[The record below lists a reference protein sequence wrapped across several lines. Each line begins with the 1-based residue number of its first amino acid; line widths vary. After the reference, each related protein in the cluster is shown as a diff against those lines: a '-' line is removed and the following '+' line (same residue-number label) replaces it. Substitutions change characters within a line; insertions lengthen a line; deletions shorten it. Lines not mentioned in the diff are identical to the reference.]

1 MRNSSTIKKG
11 YIMLEADFKYIID
24 TLFALFSMV
33 LIIFMVPGFA
43 MLEAGLVR
51 TKNVTS
57 VLTINV
63 MIYTIASLAFLLLGY
78 SLAFGDFGSDSMSGW
93 AVFLFQ
99 MAFVGK
105 TVNIM
110 SGGVS
115 ERVRIIPLTIF
126 AVAMGGVIYP
136 LVVNVSWGAD
146 LLAGT
151 ILDLNMYDLAGSTV
165 IHSTGGWA
173 LLAAIIIMGSRKG
186 RYQDGKIRVI
196 PASNIPLVT
205 LGALLLW
212 IGWFGFNGGSVGSIS
227 SVENADAVAKTIM
240 NTNTAG
246 LAGALIAGVLMYI
259 RYRLFDITMIL
270 NGALGGLVA
279 VTAGPDLYDIY
290 TPILV
295 GAVGGALVVFAVP
308 MFDKMKIDDPVG
320 ALSVHLVNG
329 IWGTLAVGIFIEDVS
344 LMDQLK
350 GVAVIGVFVF
360 TVSFVVLYLIN
371 MFVKFRADDEA
382 QVSGMDVTECGLES
396 YPEFK
401 RAI

>member
-1 MRNSSTIKKG
+1 MA
-11 YIMLEADFKYIID
+11 EADFKYILD
-24 TLFALFSMV
+24 TFFTLFAMV

-51 TKNVTS
+51 TKNVS
-57 VLTINV
+57 AVLTINV
-63 MIYTIASLAFLLLGY
+63 MIYAVASLAFLLIGY
-78 SLAFGDFGSDSMSGW
+78 KLAFGSWDSVTNSIW
-93 AVFLFQ
+93 AVFMFQ

-115 ERVRIIPLTIF
+115 ERVRIIPLAIFTI
-126 AVAMGGVIYP
+126 VMGAVIYP

-146 LLAGT
+146 MIKGT
-151 ILDLNMYDLAGSTV
+151 LFDIEMYDLAGSTV

-173 LLAAIIIMGSRKG
+173 LLAAIMIIGARKG
-186 RYQDGKIRVI
+186 RYVEGKIRVI
-196 PASNIPLVT
+196 PASNIPLVV

-227 SVENADAVAKTIM
+227 SVENANLVAKTIM

-246 LAGALIAGVLMYI
+246 LAGAIIAGIIMYV
-259 RYRLFDITMIL
+259 RYKLLDITMIL

-279 VTAGPDLYDIY
+279 ITAAANYYDMY
-290 TPILV
+290 TPIFIGL
-295 GAVGGALVVFAVP
+295 VGGALVVFAVP
-308 MFDKMKIDDPVG
+308 VFDKFKLDDPVG

-329 IWGTLAVGIFIEDVS
+329 IWGTLAAGIFVESIS
-344 LMDQLK
+344 FMAQLK
-350 GVAVIGVFVF
+350 GVVLIGIF
-360 TVSFVVLYLIN
+360 TFSTSYIVLYIIN
-371 MFVKFRADDEA
+371 KISVFRASDDNQLE
-382 QVSGMDVTECGLES
+382 GMDINECGVEA

>member
-1 MRNSSTIKKG
+1 
-11 YIMLEADFKYIID
+11 MLEADFKYIID
-24 TLFALFSMV
+24 TLFTLFAMV

-51 TKNVTS
+51 TKNVS
-57 VLTINV
+57 AVLTINV
-63 MIYTIASLAFLLLGY
+63 MIYAVASLAFLLVGY
-78 SLAFGDFGSDSMSGW
+78 ELAFGSWESSSNSIW
-93 AVFLFQ
+93 AVFMFQ

-115 ERVRIIPLTIF
+115 ERVRIIPLAMFTI
-126 AVAMGGVIYP
+126 VMGAVIYP
-136 LVVNVSWGAD
+136 IVVNISWGAD
-146 LLAGT
+146 MISGT
-151 ILDLNMYDLAGSTV
+151 LFDIDMYDLAGSTV

-173 LLAAIIIMGSRKG
+173 LLAAILIVGPRKG
-186 RYQDGKIRVI
+186 RYVDGKIRVI
-196 PASNIPLVT
+196 PASNIPLVV

-227 SVENADAVAKTIM
+227 SVESADAVAKTIM

-246 LAGALIAGVLMYI
+246 LAGAIIAGIIMYF
-259 RYRLFDITMIL
+259 RYRLLDITMIL

-279 VTAGPDLYDIY
+279 ITAGPDLYDIY
-290 TPILV
+290 TPILI
-295 GAVGGALVVFAVP
+295 GLVGGALVVFAVP
-308 MFDKMKIDDPVG
+308 VFDKFKLDDPVG

-329 IWGTLAVGIFIEDVS
+329 IWGTLAVGIFIEKIS
-344 LMDQLK
+344 FMAQLK
-350 GVAVIGVFVF
+350 GVLIIGAFAF
-360 TVSFVVLYLIN
+360 IVSFVVLYIIN
-371 MFVKFRADDEA
+371 KVSKFRATDDD
-382 QVSGMDVTECGLES
+382 QVEGMDVNECGVEA

>member
-1 MRNSSTIKKG
+1 
-11 YIMLEADFKYIID
+11 MLEADFKYIID
-24 TLFALFSMV
+24 TFFTLFAMT

-51 TKNVTS
+51 TKNVS
-57 VLTINV
+57 AVLTINV
-63 MIYTIASLAFLLLGY
+63 MIYAVASIAFLLIGY
-78 SLAFGDFGSDSMSGW
+78 KLAFGSLDSTISSIW
-93 AVFLFQ
+93 AVFMFQ

-115 ERVRIIPLTIF
+115 ERVRIIPLAIF
-126 AVAMGGVIYP
+126 TAIMGGIIYP
-136 LVVNVSWGAD
+136 LVVNISWGAD
-146 LLAGT
+146 IIKGT
-151 ILDLNMYDLAGSTV
+151 VFDIEMYDLAGSTV

-173 LLAAIIIMGSRKG
+173 LLAAIIIIGARRG
-186 RYQDGKIRVI
+186 RYIDGKIRVI
-196 PASNIPLVT
+196 PASNIPLVV

-227 SVENADAVAKTIM
+227 SVENADLVAKTIM

-246 LAGALIAGVLMYI
+246 LCGAITAGIFMYI
-259 RYRLFDITMIL
+259 RYKLFDITMIL

-279 VTAGPDLYDIY
+279 VTAAANLYDIY
-290 TPILV
+290 TPILI
-295 GAVGGALVVFAVP
+295 GLIGGALVVFAVP
-308 MFDKMKIDDPVG
+308 IFDKLKLDDPVG

-329 IWGTLAVGIFIEDVS
+329 IWGTLAAGIFIEKIS
-344 LMDQLK
+344 LLSQLK
-350 GVAVIGVFVF
+350 GVVIVGIF
-360 TVSFVVLYLIN
+360 TFTISFIVIYVIN
-371 MFVKFRADDEA
+371 KFIKFRANDEA
-382 QVSGMDVTECGLES
+382 QLIGMDINECGVES

>member
-1 MRNSSTIKKG
+1 
-11 YIMLEADFKYIID
+11 MLESDFTYIID
-24 TLFALFSMV
+24 TFFTLFAMT

-57 VLTINV
+57 VLTINT
-63 MIYTIASLAFLLLGY
+63 MIYAIASLAFLLIGY
-78 SLAFGDFGSDSMSGW
+78 KFAFGTWEKEGMSMW
-93 AVFLFQ
+93 AAFMFQ

-105 TVNIM
+105 TINIM

-115 ERVRIIPLTIF
+115 ERVRIIPLAIF
-126 AVAMGGVIYP
+126 TVIMGALIYP
-136 LVVNVSWGAD
+136 MIVNISWGAD
-146 LLAGT
+146 FLDGT
-151 ILDLNMYDLAGSTV
+151 FLDLTMYDLAGSTV

-173 LLAAIIIMGSRKG
+173 LLAAIMIIGARKG
-186 RYQDGKIRVI
+186 RYVGEKIRVI
-196 PASNIPLVT
+196 PASNIPLVV
-205 LGALLLW
+205 LGAFLLW

-227 SVENADAVAKTIM
+227 SKESADAVALTIM

-246 LAGALIAGVLMYI
+246 LAGAIFAGLLMYL
-259 RYRLFDITMIL
+259 RYRLFDITMVL

-290 TPILV
+290 TPILI
-295 GAVGGALVVFAVP
+295 GAVGGTLVVFAVP
-308 MFDKMKIDDPVG
+308 MFDKLRLDDPVG

-329 IWGTLAVGIFIEDVS
+329 IWGTLAVGIFVESVS
-344 LMDQLK
+344 FMDQLK
-350 GVAVIGVFVF
+350 GVAVVAGTVFPLSYA
-360 TVSFVVLYLIN
+360 TLFVIN
-371 MFVKFRADDEA
+371 KLVTFRAEDDM
-382 QVSGMDVTECGLES
+382 QVEGMDVGECGVEA

>member
-1 MRNSSTIKKG
+1 MA
-11 YIMLEADFKYIID
+11 EADFKYILD
-24 TLFALFSMV
+24 TFFTLFAMV

-51 TKNVTS
+51 TKNVS
-57 VLTINV
+57 AVLTINV
-63 MIYTIASLAFLLLGY
+63 MIYAVASLAFLLVGY
-78 SLAFGDFGSDSMSGW
+78 KLAFGSWDSVTNSIW
-93 AVFLFQ
+93 AVFMFQ

-115 ERVRIIPLTIF
+115 ERVRIIPLAIFTI
-126 AVAMGGVIYP
+126 VMGAVIYP

-146 LLAGT
+146 MIKGT
-151 ILDLNMYDLAGSTV
+151 LFDIEMYDLAGSTV

-173 LLAAIIIMGSRKG
+173 LLAAIMIIGARKG
-186 RYQDGKIRVI
+186 RYVDGKIRVI
-196 PASNIPLVT
+196 PASNIPLVV

-227 SVENADAVAKTIM
+227 SVENANLVAKTIM

-246 LAGALIAGVLMYI
+246 LAGAIIAGIIMYV
-259 RYRLFDITMIL
+259 RYKLLDITMIL

-279 VTAGPDLYDIY
+279 ITAAANYYDMY
-290 TPILV
+290 TPIFIGLI
-295 GAVGGALVVFAVP
+295 GGALVVFAVP
-308 MFDKMKIDDPVG
+308 VFDKFKLDDPVG

-329 IWGTLAVGIFIEDVS
+329 IWGTLAAGIFVESIS
-344 LMDQLK
+344 FMAQLK
-350 GVAVIGVFVF
+350 GVVLIGIF
-360 TVSFVVLYLIN
+360 TFSISYIALYLIN
-371 MFVKFRADDEA
+371 KISVFRASDDNQLE
-382 QVSGMDVTECGLES
+382 GMDINECGVEA

>member
-1 MRNSSTIKKG
+1 MVET
-11 YIMLEADFKYIID
+11 DFKYIID
-24 TLFALFSMV
+24 TFFALFSMV

-63 MIYTIASLAFLLLGY
+63 MIYAVASISFLLIGY
-78 SLAFGDFGSDSMSGW
+78 TLAFGSWENSSMSLW
-93 AVFLFQ
+93 AAFLFQ

-105 TVNIM
+105 TINIM

-115 ERVRIIPLTIF
+115 ERVRIIPLSLF
-126 AVAMGGVIYP
+126 AVIMGAFIYP
-136 LVVNVSWGAD
+136 SVVNITWGAD
-146 LLAGT
+146 LLSGT
-151 ILDLNMYDLAGSTV
+151 FLDIDMYDLAGSTV

-173 LLAAIIIMGSRKG
+173 LLAALLIVGARKG
-186 RYQDGKIRVI
+186 RYLEEKVRVI
-196 PASNIPLVT
+196 PASNIPLVV
-205 LGALLLW
+205 LGAFLLW

-227 SVENADAVAKTIM
+227 SVESANSVAKTIM

-246 LAGALIAGVLMYI
+246 LCGAIIAGILMHI
-259 RYRLFDITMIL
+259 RYKLFDITMIL

-279 VTAGPDLYDIY
+279 ITAAPDLYDMY
-290 TPILV
+290 TPILI

-308 MFDKMKIDDPVG
+308 LFDKLRLDDPVG

-329 IWGTLAVGIFIEDVS
+329 IWGTLAVGIFVESISFV
-344 LMDQLK
+344 DQLK
-350 GVAVIGVFVF
+350 GVLLIGFYAF
-360 TVSFVVLYLIN
+360 TLSFIVLYLIN
-371 MFVKFRADDEA
+371 KVSQFRATDDDQLE
-382 QVSGMDVTECGLES
+382 GMDVSECGVEA

-401 RAI
+401 RSI

>member
-1 MRNSSTIKKG
+1 
-11 YIMLEADFKYIID
+11 MLEADFKYIID
-24 TLFALFSMV
+24 TFFALFAMV

-63 MIYTIASLAFLLLGY
+63 MIYAVASLAFLLIGY
-78 SLAFGDFGSDSMSGW
+78 DLAFGSWENDSMSIW
-93 AVFLFQ
+93 AAFMFQ

-105 TVNIM
+105 TINIM

-115 ERVRIIPLTIF
+115 ERVRIFPLAIF
-126 AVAMGGVIYP
+126 AAVMGGVIYP

-146 LLAGT
+146 MIAGT
-151 ILDLNMYDLAGSTV
+151 FLDINMYDLAGSTV

-173 LLAAIIIMGSRKG
+173 LLAAILIMGPRRG
-186 RYQDGKIRVI
+186 RYKNGKVRVI
-196 PASNIPLVT
+196 PASNIPLVV
-205 LGALLLW
+205 LGAFLLW

-227 SVENADAVAKTIM
+227 SVENANLVAKTIM

-246 LAGALIAGVLMYI
+246 LAGALVAGILMYV
-259 RYRLFDITMIL
+259 RYKLFDITMIL

-290 TPILV
+290 TPILI
-295 GAVGGALVVFAVP
+295 GAVGGAFVVFAVP
-308 MFDKMKIDDPVG
+308 LFDKLKLDDPVG

-329 IWGTLAVGIFIEDVS
+329 IWGTLAVGIFIESVS
-344 LMDQLK
+344 FLDQLK
-350 GVAVIGVFVF
+350 GVAVVAVFAF
-360 TVSFVVLYLIN
+360 GVSFVVLFIIN
-371 MFVKFRADDEA
+371 KITKFRAEDEA
-382 QVSGMDVTECGLES
+382 QLEGMDVTECGVEA